1 MWIQKLGKLFI
12 DNSPTILTAVGVS
25 GTVGTALLT
34 GRATFKAAEIIEAE
48 TQEARATTG
57 DVSYEFKPRAK
68 FDLVWKC
75 YIPPVAV
82 GAITVVCIIGANRI
96 GMRRAAALAAAYSLA
111 EKAFDEYRAK
121 VQEHMGSQKEQRVRD
136 DIAQDRV
143 SANPVSTRE
152 VIITGTG
159 EVLCYDSITGRYFM
173 SNVESL
179 RKAQNDINHEI
190 IHNLYA
196 SLGDFYS
203 KIGLPATEYSNEVGW
218 NVDDVLDID
227 FSAVIAEDGRPCI
240 SITYNISPVRGYSR
254 LQ

>member
-1 MWIQKLGKLFI
+1 VWIQKIGKLLI
-12 DNSPTILTAVGVS
+12 DNSPTILTAVGVT
-25 GTVGTALLT
+25 GTVGTAVLT
-34 GRATFKAAEIIEAE
+34 GRATFKAAEILEAE
-48 TQEARATTG
+48 TNELETR
-57 DVSYEFKPRAK
+57 DKLN
-68 FDLVWKC
+68 LVWKC

-121 VQEHMGSQKEQRVRD
+121 VHEHLGSQKEQRIRD

-143 SANPVSTRE
+143 IANPVSTRE
-152 VIITGTG
+152 VFITGNG
-159 EVLCYDSITGRYFM
+159 EVLCYDSITGRYFQ

-179 RKAQNDINHEI
+179 RKAQNDINHAI
-190 IHNLYA
+190 IHDLYA
-196 SLGDFYS
+196 SLSDFYN
-203 KIGLPATEYSNEVGW
+203 KIGIPTTSYSNEVGW
-218 NVDDVLDID
+218 NLDDMLEID

-240 SITYNISPVRGYSR
+240 CIDYKFSPVRGYSR